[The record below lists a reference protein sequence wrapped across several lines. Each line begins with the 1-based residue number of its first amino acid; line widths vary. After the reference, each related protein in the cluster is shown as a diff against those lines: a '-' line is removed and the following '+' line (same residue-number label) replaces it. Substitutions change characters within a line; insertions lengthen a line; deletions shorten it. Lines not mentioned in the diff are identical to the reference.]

1 MQITAKLKE
10 QIAKAA
16 QTSMRIEGHAPS
28 LSQVLKQQA
37 KLLMEQQRVQVSVRS
52 K

>member
-16 QTSMRIEGHAPS
+16 QTSMRIEGYA
-28 LSQVLKQQA
+28 LSRSQAVKAQA